1 MYTLQVTIAVVL
13 GVVIALFV
21 PGLVWATVIAGLY
34 QIAAKRSEGGI
45 LARGSEVPGG
55 AE

>member
-1 MYTLQVTIAVVL
+1 MYAMQVTIAVVL
-13 GVVIALFV
+13 GVGIGLFV

-45 LARGSEVPGG
+45 LARGSG
-55 AE
+55 ALGRTE